1 MKVVYNKAEM
11 ERNLDEMEIED
22 AVVVEDVSEEVEL
35 PKDAEPVK
43 LDYKSFQFGD
53 LYMSCGRCGET
64 ELRDS
69 GIEGGIQLIL
79 PTTDKHEMKMVC
91 SRCGNFMRLYFT
103 ENYTKKKT
111 NEPETESQETES
123 VQGVSEDN

>member
-1 MKVVYNKAEM
+1 MEVVYNKAEM

-22 AVVVEDVSEEVEL
+22 AVVVEDLSDAPEL
-35 PKDAEPVK
+35 PTDAEPVK
-43 LDYKSFQFGD
+43 LDYKQFDFGD
-53 LYMSCGRCGET
+53 LQMSCGRCGEIT
-64 ELRDS
+64 LMDS
-69 GIEGGIQLIL
+69 GVEGGIQLLL

-91 SRCGNFMRLYFT
+91 QKCGNFMRLYFT

-111 NEPETESQETES
+111 NEPETEGKETES